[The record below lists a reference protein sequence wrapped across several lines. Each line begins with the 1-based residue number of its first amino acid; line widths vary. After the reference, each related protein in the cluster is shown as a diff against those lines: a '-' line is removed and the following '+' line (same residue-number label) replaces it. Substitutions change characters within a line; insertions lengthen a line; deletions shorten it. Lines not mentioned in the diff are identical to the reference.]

1 MTRLIEWLLDLENIR
16 LGRDAPLLLKWESE
30 FAGWMLLG
38 FALAALAWVTL
49 NYRRERTSPGRRL
62 VLAVVRCS
70 AIAFVVAMLCRP
82 TLVLQRNRVE
92 TSHVAVVLDTSLSM
106 ATRDRYSDE
115 TLAATIA
122 RGAGLDAPAAVH
134 DYTRLE
140 LLQGAFTRDGNAPL
154 ARLLEHNAI
163 QLYTFSGAVEPQ
175 SYADSAATL
184 PPLVEA
190 VRSIQAEGMSTDLAQ
205 AIRQVIDKAQ
215 GRRLAAVVLA
225 SDGRSTQPTSL
236 KDALDLATGRQ
247 IPIFPLRIGSPD
259 PVRDVEVGSVR
270 AQDGVFVNDILA
282 VEAQLSARG
291 LTESTP
297 VRVALVDERN
307 GATVAT
313 QTVSLDPT
321 VGATS
326 VELRTKPTRGGAA
339 RYRVEAA
346 ISPNALERWG
356 EGSAIT
362 AGETN
367 TQNNTERVDVAILEG
382 GLRLLYVEGYPRYEY
397 RYLKNALVREQTM
410 QISGL
415 LIEADEQFIQEGTD
429 PIRRFPDTPEELNR
443 YDVVLFGDVDPRGG
457 CLTAAQMNMLL
468 DFVGNEGGGF
478 GLIAGERAAPHR
490 YLGTPLEKLIPVS
503 IDSGFLGRYDAPLV
517 AGYRPQLTAEG
528 QRSRVFRFAADRA
541 TNATLFESLPE
552 LYWVARTLGPRPGA
566 SVLAEHPTLRTAT
579 GAMPIV
585 VTGRYGAG
593 KLFFQ
598 ATDDTWRWRRHNGEF
613 LHDSYWVQVA
623 RELMRDA
630 RTSQDRRYVLRTDRR
645 TYAYGEPVR
654 VQVEFFDAQLLSEQH
669 DTLPIA
675 LTESGTTDAHKGM
688 PSSTGVPPVATRFDV
703 HRTSPQSSIFEGAY
717 VPPKPGGF
725 ALESA
730 DIAPR
735 PGDHSASVLVR
746 VERPDLE
753 ARRPEADHEVLE
765 RIAAITGGRVLD
777 LDQLEGDF
785 AGIRDRSVQI
795 PDDVIETL
803 WDSKLILM
811 LFVLMISTEWGLR
824 KAFGLL

>member
-38 FALAALAWVTL
+38 FALVALAWVSLT
-49 NYRRERTSPGRRL
+49 YRQERTSPGRRL
-62 VLAVVRCS
+62 ALAVVRCS
-70 AIAFVVAMLCRP
+70 VIALVVAMLCRP
-82 TLVLQRNRVE
+82 SLVLQRNRVE

-106 ATRDRYSDE
+106 ATRDSYADE
-115 TLAATIA
+115 TTAATIA
-122 RGAGLDAPAAVH
+122 RGAGLDAPAAVNDH
-134 DYTRLE
+134 SRLE
-140 LLQGAFTRDGNAPL
+140 LLQAVLTRGEAASL
-154 ARLLEHNAI
+154 KRLLEHNAI

-184 PPLVEA
+184 TPLVEA
-190 VRSIQAEGMSTDLAQ
+190 VRSVKAEGMSTDLVQ

-215 GRRLAAVVLA
+215 GRRLAAMILA

-236 KDALDLATGRQ
+236 KDALDLAAGRQ

-259 PVRDVEVGSVR
+259 LVRDIEVGPVR

-282 VEAQLSARG
+282 IEAQLSARG
-291 LTESTP
+291 LTEPTP

-321 VGATS
+321 VGPTT
-326 VELRTKPTRGGAA
+326 VELRTKPTRGGAT
-339 RYRVEAA
+339 RYRVEATT
-346 ISPNALERWG
+346 L
-356 EGSAIT
+356 

-367 TQNNTERVDVAILEG
+367 TQNNAERVDVTILEG
-382 GLRLLYVEGYPRYEY
+382 GLRVLFVEGYPRYEY

-457 CLTAAQMNMLL
+457 WLTAAQMNMLL

-517 AGYRPQLTAEG
+517 TGYRPRLTVEG
-528 QRSRVFRFAADRA
+528 QRSRVFRFAADRTA
-541 TNATLFESLPE
+541 SATLLDSMPE
-552 LYWVARTLGPRPGA
+552 LYWVARTLGPKPGA

-598 ATDDTWRWRRHNGEF
+598 ATDDTWRWRRHNGEL

-630 RTSQDRRYVLRTDRR
+630 RASQDRRYVLRTDRR

-654 VQVEFFDAQLLSEQH
+654 VQVEFFDAQLLADQH

-675 LTESGTTDAHKGM
+675 LTESGPTEAHV
-688 PSSTGVPPVATRFDV
+688 GVPSGSSGVPAMAVRFDV
-703 HRTSPQSSIFEGAY
+703 HRISPQSSLFEGAY
-717 VPPKPGGF
+717 VPPHPGGF
-725 ALESA
+725 SLEAA

-735 PGDHSASVLVR
+735 PGDRSVSVLVR
-746 VERPDLE
+746 VDRPDLE
-753 ARRPEADHEVLE
+753 ARRPEADYEVLE
-765 RIAAITGGRVLD
+765 RIAAATGGRVLE

-785 AGIRDRSVQI
+785 AAIRDRSVQI
-795 PDDVIETL
+795 PDDVVETL